1 MPTAERYLKPSD
13 LPDEVPVFPLRG
25 AILLPRAT
33 LTLNVFEP
41 RYLAM
46 IDWVLRHDRVI
57 GIIQP
62 AGGLANEE
70 SPQGKEFG
78 LQSVGCVG
86 RLSAFQE
93 LDDRRILITLRG
105 ICRFRVNMEA
115 ASDTPFRIVLP
126 SYDDFLGDF
135 EQGLGEQDVDRE
147 RLLRVLKR
155 YLDAN
160 QMEGD
165 WNSIERASSEAL
177 INALSVMSPYGS
189 EEKQALLEAGD
200 LKTRANVLIALA
212 EMELATGGGGESG
225 GTLQ

>member
-13 LPDEVPVFPLRG
+13 LPEEVPVFPLRG

-46 IDWVLRHDRVI
+46 IDWVLRQDRVI

-62 AGGLANEE
+62 VGGVASEE
-70 SPQGKEFG
+70 SPLGKECSF
-78 LQSVGCVG
+78 QSVGCIG
-86 RLSAFQE
+86 RLTAFQE
-93 LDDRRILITLRG
+93 LDDRRILITLKG
-105 ICRFRVNMEA
+105 ICRFRVKQEV
-115 ASDTPFRIVLP
+115 STDTPFRIVEP
-126 SYDDFLGDF
+126 SYDHFVGDF
-135 EQGLGEQDVDRE
+135 EQGRGENEVDRD
-147 RLLRVLKR
+147 RLLDALRK

-160 QMEGD
+160 HMEGD

-177 INALSVMSPYGS
+177 INALSVMSPYGP
-189 EEKQALLEAGD
+189 EEKQALLEADD
-200 LKTRANVLIALA
+200 LKTRADVLIALA
-212 EMELATGGGGESG
+212 EMEIASGGGETG